1 MREALRSLLV
11 ALQFLTRLPVRL
23 SAMPT
28 PEQFGRAVLCYPL
41 VGVLIGVVLYAAARS
56 LDGTPPLLQAALLLS
71 LWVALS
77 GALHLDGLA
86 DMADAWVGGLGD
98 RERTLAIMK
107 DPRSGPVA
115 VVVLVL
121 VLLLKFSALAALLG
135 QGEAGLLPLAPWLA
149 RSSLPLL
156 FLTTPYAR
164 PGSLPWVLGVS
175 FGLALAFGLAGL
187 LALLV
192 TLMLFAW
199 LRSRFLARLGGTT
212 GDTAGAL
219 VELTECAVL
228 VALAL

>member
-1 MREALRSLLV
+1 
-11 ALQFLTRLPVRL
+11 
-23 SAMPT
+23 
-28 PEQFGRAVLCYPL
+28 
-41 VGVLIGVVLYAAARS
+41 
-56 LDGTPPLLQAALLLS
+56 
-71 LWVALS
+71 
-77 GALHLDGLA
+77 
-86 DMADAWVGGLGD
+86 
-98 RERTLAIMK
+98 
-107 DPRSGPVA
+107 
-115 VVVLVL
+115 
-121 VLLLKFSALAALLG
+121 
-135 QGEAGLLPLAPWLA
+135 WLA

-164 PGSLPWVLGVS
+164 PGGLGQAIAEHLPGRSLPWVLGVS

-199 LRSRFLARLGGTT
+199 LRSRFLARLGGAT

>member
-1 MREALRSLLV
+1 M
-11 ALQFLTRLPVRL
+11 
-23 SAMPT
+23 
-28 PEQFGRAVLCYPL
+28 
-41 VGVLIGVVLYAAARS
+41 
-56 LDGTPPLLQAALLLS
+56 
-71 LWVALS
+71 
-77 GALHLDGLA
+77 
-86 DMADAWVGGLGD
+86 
-98 RERTLAIMK
+98 
-107 DPRSGPVA
+107 
-115 VVVLVL
+115 VLVL
-121 VLLLKFSALAALLG
+121 VLLLKFSSLAALLG
-135 QGEAGLLPLAPWLA
+135 QGEARLLPLAPWLA

-164 PGSLPWVLGVS
+164 PGGLGQAIAEHLPARSLPWVLGVS